1 MMNPLTSP
9 LRSLALW
16 VLLVGA
22 TTAHADLMLYPTRVI
37 IDGRQQSAQIELV
50 NRGTKAETY
59 RINLVNRRMTEDG
72 QIIAATEA
80 MPGEQFA
87 SDMIR
92 YSPRQVTLEPGS
104 SQTVRIMVR
113 KPAGL
118 ASGEYRSHLQFDRVP
133 DVEGQSDIES
143 LAKPPEGEISIV
155 LQALIGASIPVI
167 VREGKTEASVTL
179 DNLQLDK
186 NKGATPQLHFVIR
199 RAGNRSVY
207 GNFTALFTP
216 SQGKPVQIGRADG
229 VAVYVPNTSRTAA
242 LPLELPAG
250 LTLSDGVLTLN
261 YKEPTAAGGKLI
273 ALADITVQ

>member
-1 MMNPLTSP
+1 MMNSLLRRLT
-9 LRSLALW
+9 
-16 VLLVGA
+16 LLILTFGA
-22 TTAHADLMLYPTRVI
+22 TAAYADLMLYPTRVV

-72 QIIAATEA
+72 QIIAADEA
-80 MPGEQFA
+80 APGEQFA
-87 SDMIR
+87 TDLVR

-113 KPAGL
+113 KPPGL
-118 ASGEYRSHLQFDRVP
+118 AIGEYRSHMQFDRVP
-133 DVEGQSDIES
+133 DTEGQSDIES

-167 VREGKTEASVTL
+167 VREGKTEVSVTL
-179 DNLQLDK
+179 DSLVLDQ
-186 NKGATPQLHFVIR
+186 NKSATPQLHFVIH

-207 GNFTALFTP
+207 GNFTAIFTP
-216 SQGKPVQIGRADG
+216 AQGKPIQVGRADG
-229 VAVYVPNTSRTAA
+229 VAVYVPNITRTAA

-250 LTLSDGVLTLN
+250 LHLSDGVLTLN

-273 ALADITVQ
+273 ALADISI